1 MTAISVLI
9 PTFNYVCVDLVRSL
23 HQQLQR
29 LDADYEIIVAD
40 DGSTNHDTVVANRAI
55 HGMEHCRYVE
65 RQQNV
70 GRAAIRN
77 FLASESQFPLLLFI
91 DSDMVVTR
99 DDFMEAYLKEADAQ
113 VVDGGV
119 QIRGD
124 EQRNKHNLRFIY
136 EKKSE
141 ELHNADARQR
151 NPYRDFHTA
160 NFMVHRDVM
169 TAHPFDLRF
178 RHYGYEDVLFGK
190 TMRQNGIVIR
200 HIDNPLSF
208 EVFETNSEFVEKT
221 EEGMRTLHQFQ
232 EELRGYNHLLT
243 MAGVL
248 KRGMMSPLIRCW
260 HRLFGPL
267 IRRNLT
273 GNRPCLRLFNV
284 YKLGYFLSLQ

>member
-124 EQRNKHNLRFIY
+124 EQRNKHNLRFCY
-136 EKKSE
+136 
-141 ELHNADARQR
+141 
-151 NPYRDFHTA
+151 
-160 NFMVHRDVM
+160 
-169 TAHPFDLRF
+169 
-178 RHYGYEDVLFGK
+178 LF
-190 TMRQNGIVIR
+190 II
-200 HIDNPLSF
+200 
-208 EVFETNSEFVEKT
+208 
-221 EEGMRTLHQFQ
+221 
-232 EELRGYNHLLT
+232 
-243 MAGVL
+243 
-248 KRGMMSPLIRCW
+248 
-260 HRLFGPL
+260 
-267 IRRNLT
+267 
-273 GNRPCLRLFNV
+273 
-284 YKLGYFLSLQ
+284 